1 MDNTNTK
8 DNTKIDNTLLLKLL
22 FAHTNS
28 GKEIDIS
35 VVGVSMSPTL
45 YENDVISVKKFP
57 DYDIGDILV
66 FKYKSGELLVHRL
79 LKKDKNRYFCKG
91 DNSFR
96 LEDVEISDIAGK
108 VTKINKAGAEPCSKR
123 LIALSYLVNRAF
135 VKCRYGIDKT
145 KATTV
150 YKLYE
155 KTILRKEENIMIYK
169 KNENMD
175 YIQTDETSLA
185 VFDPETGDTHF
196 FDETGIDILNI
207 LSEPCDLEL
216 LLTKLCEIYD
226 VTADEIRADIEE
238 FLAETVEKKVVEI
251 L

>member
-1 MDNTNTK
+1 
-8 DNTKIDNTLLLKLL
+8 
-22 FAHTNS
+22 
-28 GKEIDIS
+28 
-35 VVGVSMSPTL
+35 
-45 YENDVISVKKFP
+45 
-57 DYDIGDILV
+57 
-66 FKYKSGELLVHRL
+66 
-79 LKKDKNRYFCKG
+79 
-91 DNSFR
+91 
-96 LEDVEISDIAGK
+96 
-108 VTKINKAGAEPCSKR
+108 
-123 LIALSYLVNRAF
+123 
-135 VKCRYGIDKT
+135 
-145 KATTV
+145 
-150 YKLYE
+150 
-155 KTILRKEENIMIYK
+155 MIYK

-216 LLTKLCEIYD
+216 LLSKLCEIYD

>member
-1 MDNTNTK
+1 M
-8 DNTKIDNTLLLKLL
+8 
-22 FAHTNS
+22 
-28 GKEIDIS
+28 DIS
-35 VVGVSMSPTL
+35 VVGVSMNPTL
-45 YENDVISVKKFP
+45 FEKDIITVKKFD

-66 FKYKSGELLVHRL
+66 FTYKSGELLVHRL
-79 LKKDKNRYFCKG
+79 LKKSDHQYYCKG

-96 LEDVEISDIAGK
+96 LEDITKDQIAGK
-108 VTKINKAGAEPCSKR
+108 VIRLNHREMEPCSKR
-123 LIALSYLVNRAF
+123 LITLSFLVNRAF
-135 VKCRYGIDKT
+135 FKCRYDTEKT
-145 KATTV
+145 RETPI

-155 KTILRKEENIMIYK
+155 KTILRKEEAIMVYR

-207 LSEPCDLEL
+207 LSEPCDLDML
-216 LLTKLCEIYD
+216 LSKLCEIYD
-226 VTADEIRADIEE
+226 VAPDDIHEDVEE
-238 FLAETVEKKVVEI
+238 FLSETVEKKVVEV